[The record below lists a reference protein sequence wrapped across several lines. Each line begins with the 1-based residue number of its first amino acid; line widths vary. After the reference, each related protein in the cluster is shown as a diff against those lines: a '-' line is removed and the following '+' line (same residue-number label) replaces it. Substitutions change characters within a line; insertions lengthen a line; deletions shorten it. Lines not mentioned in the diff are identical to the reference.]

1 MTSVNEFLSKKNV
14 ELIWDV
20 LIDEDVIKNNSN
32 NVLQEINNKINQI
45 ILKFYE
51 NEKQTT
57 NNLMELNK
65 KFITIIINYVNK
77 NFSNQ
82 SNNTQI
88 QPIQLQPI
96 QKQKQNQNQNYGKEA
111 ITFEDLQTQRLSDF
125 DKQLEKKQ
133 QEFTN
138 AITLQLPEKPNFSDN
153 IDEPITEIELEVK
166 KIVAQRNY
174 DIEQINNRLNKED
187 VSKWLKPTETSIKN
201 EKLNTNTG
209 KIQEQQK
216 EKENKEI
223 KYIKIDNN
231 DITKLYENEVIDLN
245 MNYDENPKKH
255 ISWADENNN
264 GKINENNIFKKL
276 KLLPSMLENNN
287 STSTYE
293 EKEFSLNKPNIS
305 KNTNN
310 DFKIIKLEKEVN
322 NLNNKVDEIN
332 NRLIELFKILQKK

>member
-77 NFSNQ
+77 NFPKHSHL
-82 SNNTQI
+82 

-96 QKQKQNQNQNYGKEA
+96 QKQNQNYGKEA

-216 EKENKEI
+216 QKENKDL

-245 MNYDENPKKH
+245 INYDENPKKH
-255 ISWADENNN
+255 ISWADENVILQNN

-293 EKEFSLNKPNIS
+293 EKEFSLNKPNTS
-305 KNTNN
+305 TTTNN
-310 DFKIIKLEKEVN
+310 DFKIINLEKEVN

-332 NRLIELFKILQKK
+332 NRLIEIFKILQKN

>member
-1 MTSVNEFLSKKNV
+1 MTSVNDFLSKKNV

-77 NFSNQ
+77 NFPKHSQ
-82 SNNTQI
+82 L

-174 DIEQINNRLNKED
+174 DIEQINNRLNKD
-187 VSKWLKPTETSIKN
+187 RPH
-201 EKLNTNTG
+201 
-209 KIQEQQK
+209 QK
-216 EKENKEI
+216 GV
-223 KYIKIDNN
+223 
-231 DITKLYENEVIDLN
+231 L
-245 MNYDENPKKH
+245 
-255 ISWADENNN
+255 S
-264 GKINENNIFKKL
+264 G
-276 KLLPSMLENNN
+276 
-287 STSTYE
+287 
-293 EKEFSLNKPNIS
+293 
-305 KNTNN
+305 
-310 DFKIIKLEKEVN
+310 
-322 NLNNKVDEIN
+322 
-332 NRLIELFKILQKK
+332 